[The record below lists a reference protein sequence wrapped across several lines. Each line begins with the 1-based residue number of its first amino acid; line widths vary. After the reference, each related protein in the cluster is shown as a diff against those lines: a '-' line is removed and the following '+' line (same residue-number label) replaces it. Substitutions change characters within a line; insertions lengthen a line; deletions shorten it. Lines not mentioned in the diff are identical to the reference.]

1 MIDLILELISKK
13 AGLYVKS
20 IQQEELAVV
29 FPQLLD
35 TKTNEQ
41 EIEQLQKEI
50 VLLIKES
57 LLSGKTDRYEKLVRG
72 FNTVAET
79 AWNWPLCSIFILNGK
94 RYGKLSVT
102 EI

>member
-1 MIDLILELISKK
+1 MIDLILELIRKK

-57 LLSGKTDRYEKLVRG
+57 
-72 FNTVAET
+72 
-79 AWNWPLCSIFILNGK
+79 
-94 RYGKLSVT
+94 
-102 EI
+102 

>member
-1 MIDLILELISKK
+1 MIDLILELIRKK

-57 LLSGKTDRYEKLVRG
+57 LLSGKTDVMRNL
-72 FNTVAET
+72 
-79 AWNWPLCSIFILNGK
+79 
-94 RYGKLSVT
+94 
-102 EI
+102 

>member
-1 MIDLILELISKK
+1 MIDLILELIRKK

-41 EIEQLQKEI
+41 EITKRDCPADKREFAVRENG
-50 VLLIKES
+50 S
-57 LLSGKTDRYEKLVRG
+57 L
-72 FNTVAET
+72 
-79 AWNWPLCSIFILNGK
+79 
-94 RYGKLSVT
+94 
-102 EI
+102 